1 MMPRTRTFDD
11 ARPAGETRRE
21 RALYALTG
29 GRVGRRRKPDPPVV
43 GGPSCLESGGESV
56 QVPAGFAGSERRW
69 ARSPARLAHW

>member
-1 MMPRTRTFDD
+1 MARPRTFDD

-43 GGPSCLESGGESV
+43 VTVVLQSGEAV
-56 QVPAGFAGSERRW
+56 QVPAGSPIGKAMGEV
-69 ARSPARLAHW
+69 ARALAHW